1 MTTGIDNQ
9 PAELIAFLTNI
20 NVDDSSKIITNEL
33 DSKISFI
40 SKYYTPNIVVES
52 ASSKTLD
59 LIKSSD
65 NTWMNNFNSLDE
77 NSITYQVE
85 TLNIN
90 INYPDLYTVFQSVI
104 LDAFSIAYAE
114 NYDNSLYLQMDDSDL
129 SELIINIEYLI
140 DALESLDD
148 GNDYST
154 LITQLTEL
162 ESDMSSVKT
171 GLQSIQDSVNNT
183 SDTI

>member
-20 NVDDSSKIITNEL
+20 DVDDSSEIITNEL

-40 SKYYTPNIVVES
+40 SRYYTPNITVKE
-52 ASSKTLD
+52 ASLQTLD

-65 NTWMNNFNSLDE
+65 NTWMDNFDTLDE
-77 NSITYQVE
+77 NSITYLVE
-85 TLNIN
+85 KLNIN

-114 NYDNSLYLQMDDSDL
+114 NYDNSLYLQMDDSDM
-129 SELIINIEYLI
+129 SSLIVNIEYLI
-140 DALESLDD
+140 DSLENLDD
-148 GNDYST
+148 GNDYTT

-171 GLQSIQDSVNNT
+171 GLQAIQDSVSST
-183 SDTI
+183 DDTI